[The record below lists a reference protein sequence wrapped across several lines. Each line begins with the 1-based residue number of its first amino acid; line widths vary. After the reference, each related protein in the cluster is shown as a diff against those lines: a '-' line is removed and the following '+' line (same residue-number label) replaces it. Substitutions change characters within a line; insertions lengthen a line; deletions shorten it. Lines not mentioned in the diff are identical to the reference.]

1 MDKVIL
7 DMPRQETQVLNFR
20 SPTAQTAQ
28 DLFNEH
34 NETEQ
39 AQRFLAPV
47 EEQNLWFERPAPH
60 HASDLCELIDITKS
74 QITELDSHKV
84 LVDTWTGASTGVVG
98 DKYKVTQMRDFTEA
112 TEAMLMDTLPND
124 KFKDMEISDSM
135 SHGSAVR
142 SRKYTFPAFS
152 KPIETRKHQTE
163 VALTVALVQS
173 YDGSTSNGFV
183 TGLLDFFCTNGMI
196 SGDYTKG
203 NKRHTSG
210 FNLTNFILD
219 MDKVVRDFYKDIQR
233 YQVMASTDIM
243 VTQAEA
249 TIEALPGMSE
259 KMQKRM
265 KDQYLTE
272 VSTRG
277 SNVWALA
284 SALTYYSS
292 HNSEEFPIKG
302 SATNDNVA
310 RSLLDRSRQVN
321 KWMNSGAFQRL
332 LIAA

>member
-1 MDKVIL
+1 MND
-7 DMPRQETQVLNFR
+7 TVLSFR

-28 DLFNEH
+28 DLFSEH
-34 NETEQ
+34 NETER
-39 AQRFLAPV
+39 AQRFLSPV
-47 EEQNLWFERPAPH
+47 SEQDLWFERPSPY
-60 HASDLCELIDITKS
+60 HAGDLHGSKL
-74 QITELDSHKV
+74 TELYSHKV

-98 DKYKVTQMRDFTEA
+98 DKYKVTQMGDFTKA
-112 TEAMLMDTLPND
+112 TEEMLLEALPND

-135 SHGSAVR
+135 SHGSAIR
-142 SRKYTFPAFS
+142 CRKYTFPAFA
-152 KPIETRKHQTE
+152 KPIETRKHQTD
-163 VALTVALVQS
+163 VALTVALIQS

-210 FNLTNFILD
+210 FNLSNFILD

-233 YQVMASTDIM
+233 YQVMASTDIRIP
-243 VTQAEA
+243 QAEA
-249 TIEALPGMSE
+249 VLEALPGMSDRLA
-259 KMQKRM
+259 KVM

-292 HNSEEFPIKG
+292 HNSEEFPVKG
-302 SATNDNVA
+302 SASNDNVA
-310 RSLLDRSRQVN
+310 KSLLDRSRRVN
-321 KWMNSGAFQRL
+321 TWMNSSPFQSL
-332 LIAA
+332 LLAA

>member
-1 MDKVIL
+1 MNDIL
-7 DMPRQETQVLNFR
+7 SFR
-20 SPTAQTAQ
+20 SPTAQVAQ

-34 NETEQ
+34 NETEK

-47 EEQNLWFERPAPH
+47 DAQGLWYDRPEPYYG
-60 HASDLCELIDITKS
+60 SDLQLVDSLGTKL
-74 QITELDSHKV
+74 TGLENHKV

-98 DKYKVTQMRDFTEA
+98 DKYKVTQMRDFTDA
-112 TEAMLMDTLPND
+112 TEAMLINALPND
-124 KFKDMEISDSM
+124 KFKDMEINDTM

-142 SRKYTFPAFS
+142 CRKYTFPAFS

-219 MDKVVRDFYKDIQR
+219 MDKVVKDFYNDIQR
-233 YQVMASTDIM
+233 YQIWAGTDIP
-243 VTQAEA
+243 VIQAEG
-249 TIEALPGMSE
+249 TIESLPGMSDRLA
-259 KMQKRM
+259 KGI

-272 VSTRG
+272 VRTRG

-302 SATNDNVA
+302 SAANDNLA
-310 RSLLDRSRQVN
+310 RALLDRSRKVN
-321 KWMNSGAFQRL
+321 TWLRSSVFQNL
-332 LIAA
+332 LLAA

>member
-1 MDKVIL
+1 MND
-7 DMPRQETQVLNFR
+7 TVLSFR

-28 DLFNEH
+28 DLFSEH
-34 NETEQ
+34 NETER
-39 AQRFLAPV
+39 AQRFLSPV
-47 EEQNLWFERPAPH
+47 SEQDLWFERPAPY
-60 HASDLCELIDITKS
+60 HASSLHGSKL
-74 QITELDSHKV
+74 TELESHKV

-98 DKYKVTQMRDFTEA
+98 NKYKITQMGDFTKA
-112 TEAMLMDTLPND
+112 TEEMLLEALPND

-135 SHGSAVR
+135 SHGSAIR
-142 SRKYTFPAFS
+142 SRKYTFPAFA
-152 KPIETRKHQTE
+152 KPIETRKHSTD
-163 VALTVALVQS
+163 VALTVALIQS

-210 FNLTNFILD
+210 FNLSNFILD

-233 YQVMASTDIM
+233 YQVMASTDIRIP
-243 VTQAEA
+243 QAEA
-249 TIEALPGMSE
+249 VLEALPGMSE
-259 KMQKRM
+259 RLAKVM

-302 SATNDNVA
+302 SASNDNVTK
-310 RSLLDRSRQVN
+310 SLLDRSRRVN
-321 KWMNSGAFQRL
+321 TWMNSSPFQSL
-332 LIAA
+332 LLAA

>member
-1 MDKVIL
+1 MND
-7 DMPRQETQVLNFR
+7 TVLSFR

-28 DLFNEH
+28 DLLNEH
-34 NETEQ
+34 NQTEQ

-47 EEQNLWFERPAPH
+47 SEQSLWYERPAPR
-60 HASDLCELIDITKS
+60 HASALFES

-98 DKYKVTQMRDFTEA
+98 DKYKVTQMGDFTSA
-112 TEAMLMDTLPND
+112 TEKMLLDTLPND

-210 FNLTNFILD
+210 FNLSNFILD

-233 YQVMASTDIM
+233 YQVMASTDIRIP
-243 VTQAEA
+243 QAEA
-249 TIEALPGMSE
+249 VLEALPGMSE
-259 KMQKRM
+259 RLAKVM

-292 HNSEEFPIKG
+292 HNSEEFPVKG
-302 SATNDNVA
+302 SASNDNVA
-310 RSLLDRSRQVN
+310 KSLLDRSRRVSG
-321 KWMNSGAFQRL
+321 WMNSTPFQNL
-332 LIAA
+332 LLAA

>member
-1 MDKVIL
+1 MND
-7 DMPRQETQVLNFR
+7 TVLSFR

-28 DLFNEH
+28 DLFSEH
-34 NETEQ
+34 NETEK
-39 AQRFLAPV
+39 AQRFLSPV
-47 EEQNLWFERPAPH
+47 SEQDLWFERPEPY
-60 HASDLCELIDITKS
+60 HASSLHGSKLTGLE
-74 QITELDSHKV
+74 SHKV

-98 DKYKVTQMRDFTEA
+98 NKYKVTQMVDFTKA
-112 TEAMLMDTLPND
+112 TEEMLLEALPND
-124 KFKDMEISDSM
+124 KFKVMEISDSM
-135 SHGSAVR
+135 SHGSAIR

-152 KPIETRKHQTE
+152 KPIKTRKHSTD
-163 VALTVALVQS
+163 VALTVALIQS

-210 FNLTNFILD
+210 FNLSNFILD

-233 YQVMASTDIM
+233 YQVMASTDIRIP
-243 VTQAEA
+243 QAEA
-249 TIEALPGMSE
+249 VLEALPGMSDRLA
-259 KMQKRM
+259 KVM

-292 HNSEEFPIKG
+292 HNSEEFPVKG
-302 SATNDNVA
+302 SASNDNVTK
-310 RSLLDRSRQVN
+310 SLLDRSRRVN
-321 KWMNSGAFQRL
+321 TWMNSTPFQSL
-332 LIAA
+332 LLAA

>member
-1 MDKVIL
+1 MND
-7 DMPRQETQVLNFR
+7 VLSFR

-28 DLFNEH
+28 DLFSEH

-47 EEQNLWFERPAPH
+47 SEQDLWFERPEPY
-60 HASDLCELIDITKS
+60 HASSLHESKL
-74 QITELDSHKV
+74 TELYSHKV

-98 DKYKVTQMRDFTEA
+98 NKYKVTQMGDFTKA
-112 TEAMLMDTLPND
+112 TEEMLLEALPND

-135 SHGSAVR
+135 SHGSAIR
-142 SRKYTFPAFS
+142 CRKYTFPAFAM
-152 KPIETRKHQTE
+152 PIETRKHKTE
-163 VALTVALVQS
+163 VALTVALIQS

-183 TGLLDFFCTNGMI
+183 TGLIDFLCTNGII

-210 FNLTNFILD
+210 FNLSNFILD

-233 YQVMASTDIM
+233 YQVMASTDIRIP
-243 VTQAEA
+243 QAEA
-249 TIEALPGMSE
+249 VLEALPGMSDRLA
-259 KMQKRM
+259 KVM

-292 HNSEEFPIKG
+292 HNSEEFPVKG
-302 SATNDNVA
+302 SASNDNVTK
-310 RSLLDRSRQVN
+310 SLLDRSRRVN
-321 KWMNSGAFQRL
+321 TWMNSSPFQSL
-332 LIAA
+332 LLAA

>member
-1 MDKVIL
+1 MND
-7 DMPRQETQVLNFR
+7 TVLSFR

-28 DLFNEH
+28 DLFSEH
-34 NETEQ
+34 NETER
-39 AQRFLAPV
+39 AQRFLSPV
-47 EEQNLWFERPAPH
+47 SEQDLWFERPAPY
-60 HASDLCELIDITKS
+60 HASSLHGSNL
-74 QITELDSHKV
+74 TELESHKV

-98 DKYKVTQMRDFTEA
+98 NKYKITQMGDFTKA
-112 TEAMLMDTLPND
+112 TEEMLLEALPND

-135 SHGSAVR
+135 SHGSAIR
-142 SRKYTFPAFS
+142 CRKYTFPAFA
-152 KPIETRKHQTE
+152 KPIETRKHSTD
-163 VALTVALVQS
+163 VALTVALIQS

-210 FNLTNFILD
+210 FNLSNFILD

-233 YQVMASTDIM
+233 YQVMASTDIRIP
-243 VTQAEA
+243 QAEA
-249 TIEALPGMSE
+249 VLEALPGMSE
-259 KMQKRM
+259 RLAKVM

-302 SATNDNVA
+302 SASNDNVTK
-310 RSLLDRSRQVN
+310 SLLDRSRRVN
-321 KWMNSGAFQRL
+321 TWMNSTPFQSL
-332 LIAA
+332 LLAA

>member
-1 MDKVIL
+1 MND
-7 DMPRQETQVLNFR
+7 VLSFR

-28 DLFNEH
+28 DLFSEH

-47 EEQNLWFERPAPH
+47 SEQDLWFERPEPY
-60 HASDLCELIDITKS
+60 HASSLHESKL
-74 QITELDSHKV
+74 TELYSHKV

-98 DKYKVTQMRDFTEA
+98 NKYKVTQMGDFTKA
-112 TEAMLMDTLPND
+112 TEEMLLEALPND

-135 SHGSAVR
+135 SHGSAIR
-142 SRKYTFPAFS
+142 CRKYTFPAFAM
-152 KPIETRKHQTE
+152 PIETRKHKTE
-163 VALTVALVQS
+163 VALTVALIQS

-183 TGLLDFFCTNGMI
+183 TGLIDFLCTNGII

-210 FNLTNFILD
+210 FNLSNFILD

-233 YQVMASTDIM
+233 YQVMASTDIRIP
-243 VTQAEA
+243 QAEA
-249 TIEALPGMSE
+249 VLEALPGMSE
-259 KMQKRM
+259 RLAKVM

-292 HNSEEFPIKG
+292 HNSEEFPVKG
-302 SATNDNVA
+302 SASNDNVTK
-310 RSLLDRSRQVN
+310 SLLDRSRKVN
-321 KWMNSGAFQRL
+321 TWMNSTPFQSL
-332 LIAA
+332 LLAA

>member
-1 MDKVIL
+1 MND
-7 DMPRQETQVLNFR
+7 TVLSFR

-39 AQRFLAPV
+39 AQRFLSPV
-47 EEQNLWFERPAPH
+47 SEQDLWFERPAPH
-60 HASDLCELIDITKS
+60 HASSLHGSKL
-74 QITELDSHKV
+74 TELYSHKV

-98 DKYKVTQMRDFTEA
+98 EKYKVTQMGDFTKA
-112 TEAMLMDTLPND
+112 TEEMLLEALPND

-135 SHGSAVR
+135 SHGSAIR

-152 KPIETRKHQTE
+152 KPIETRKHQTD
-163 VALTVALVQS
+163 VALTVALIQS

-210 FNLTNFILD
+210 FNLSNFILD

-233 YQVMASTDIM
+233 YQVMASTDIRIP
-243 VTQAEA
+243 QAEA
-249 TIEALPGMSE
+249 VLEALPGMSE
-259 KMQKRM
+259 RLAKVM

-292 HNSEEFPIKG
+292 HNSEEFPVKG
-302 SATNDNVA
+302 SASNDNVA
-310 RSLLDRSRQVN
+310 KSLLDRSRRVST
-321 KWMNSGAFQRL
+321 WMNSSPFQSL
-332 LIAA
+332 LLAA

>member
-7 DMPRQETQVLNFR
+7 DMPRQEPQVLSFR
-20 SPTAQTAQ
+20 SPTAQVAQ

-47 EEQNLWFERPAPH
+47 EEQGLWFERDTSH
-60 HASDLCELIDITKS
+60 HCEGIILPQLS
-74 QITELDSHKV
+74 QLTELNSHKV
-84 LVDTWTGASTGVVG
+84 LVDTWTGAPTGVVG

-112 TEAMLMDTLPND
+112 TEAMLINALPND

-142 SRKYTFPAFS
+142 TRKYTFPAFS

-183 TGLLDFFCTNGMI
+183 TGLLDFFCTNGII

-210 FNLTNFILD
+210 FNLANFILD

-259 KMQKRM
+259 RMQERM
-265 KDQYLTE
+265 KDQCLTE

-332 LIAA
+332 LIAD

>member
-1 MDKVIL
+1 MND
-7 DMPRQETQVLNFR
+7 VLSFR

-28 DLFNEH
+28 DLFSEH
-34 NETEQ
+34 NETEK
-39 AQRFLAPV
+39 AQRFLSPV
-47 EEQNLWFERPAPH
+47 SEQDLWFERPAPY
-60 HASDLCELIDITKS
+60 HASSLHGSKL
-74 QITELDSHKV
+74 TELESHKV

-98 DKYKVTQMRDFTEA
+98 NKYKVTQMGDFTKA
-112 TEAMLMDTLPND
+112 TEEMLLEALPND

-135 SHGSAVR
+135 SHGSAIR

-152 KPIETRKHQTE
+152 KPIETRKHQTD
-163 VALTVALVQS
+163 VALTVALIQS

-210 FNLTNFILD
+210 FNLANFILD

-233 YQVMASTDIM
+233 YQVMASTDIRIP
-243 VTQAEA
+243 QAEA
-249 TIEALPGMSE
+249 VLEALPGMSE
-259 KMQKRM
+259 KMQERM

-292 HNSEEFPIKG
+292 HNSEEFPVKG
-302 SATNDNVA
+302 SASNDNVTK
-310 RSLLDRSRQVN
+310 SLLDRSRRVN
-321 KWMNSGAFQRL
+321 TWMNSGAFQRL
-332 LIAA
+332 EMHIR

>member
-1 MDKVIL
+1 MND
-7 DMPRQETQVLNFR
+7 VLSFR
-20 SPTAQTAQ
+20 SPTAQVAQ

-47 EEQNLWFERPAPH
+47 EEQELWYERGTSIQTHRERYDFDEPYQRQPQA
-60 HASDLCELIDITKS
+60 ASTITA
-74 QITELDSHKV
+74 LNSHKV

-112 TEAMLMDTLPND
+112 TEAMLISALPND
-124 KFKDMEISDSM
+124 KFKDLEITDSM

-152 KPIETRKHQTE
+152 KPIETRLHQTE
-163 VALTVALVQS
+163 VALTVALIQS

-210 FNLTNFILD
+210 FDLTNFILD

-233 YQVMASTDIM
+233 YQVMASTDIRI
-243 VTQAEA
+243 TDAHA
-249 TIEALPGMSE
+249 AIEALPGMSE
-259 KMQKRM
+259 KMQDRM
-265 KDQYLTE
+265 RNQYLTE
-272 VSTRG
+272 VETRG

-292 HNSEEFPIKG
+292 HNSEEFPVKG
-302 SATNDNVA
+302 SASNDNVA
-310 RSLLDRSRQVN
+310 KSLLDRSRRVSS
-321 KWMNSGAFQRL
+321 WMNSAPFQNL
-332 LIAA
+332 LLAA

>member
-1 MDKVIL
+1 MNDIL
-7 DMPRQETQVLNFR
+7 SFR
-20 SPTAQTAQ
+20 SPTAQVAQ

-34 NETEQ
+34 NETEK

-47 EEQNLWFERPAPH
+47 DAQGLWYDRPEPYYG
-60 HASDLCELIDITKS
+60 SDLQLVDSLGTKL
-74 QITELDSHKV
+74 TGLENHKV

-98 DKYKVTQMRDFTEA
+98 DKYKVTQMRDFTDA
-112 TEAMLMDTLPND
+112 TEAMLINALPND
-124 KFKDMEISDSM
+124 KFKDMEINDTM

-142 SRKYTFPAFS
+142 CRKYTFPAFS

-219 MDKVVRDFYKDIQR
+219 MDKVVKDFYNDIQR
-233 YQVMASTDIM
+233 YQIWAGTDIP
-243 VTQAEA
+243 VIQAEG
-249 TIEALPGMSE
+249 TIESLPGMSDRLA
-259 KMQKRM
+259 KGI

-272 VSTRG
+272 VRTRG

-302 SATNDNVA
+302 SAANDNVA
-310 RSLLDRSRQVN
+310 RALLDRSRKVN
-321 KWMNSGAFQRL
+321 TWLRSSVFQNL
-332 LIAA
+332 LLAA

>member
-1 MDKVIL
+1 MND
-7 DMPRQETQVLNFR
+7 TVLSFR

-28 DLFNEH
+28 DLFSEH
-34 NETEQ
+34 NETER
-39 AQRFLAPV
+39 AQRFLSPV
-47 EEQNLWFERPAPH
+47 SEQDLWFERPAPY
-60 HASDLCELIDITKS
+60 HASSLHGSKL
-74 QITELDSHKV
+74 TELESHKV

-98 DKYKVTQMRDFTEA
+98 NKYKITQMGDFTKA
-112 TEAMLMDTLPND
+112 TEEMLLEALPND

-135 SHGSAVR
+135 SHGSAIR
-142 SRKYTFPAFS
+142 CRKYTFPAFA
-152 KPIETRKHQTE
+152 KPIETRKHSTD
-163 VALTVALVQS
+163 VALTVALIQS

-210 FNLTNFILD
+210 FNLSNFILD

-233 YQVMASTDIM
+233 YQVMASTDIRIP
-243 VTQAEA
+243 QAEA
-249 TIEALPGMSE
+249 VLEALPGMSE
-259 KMQKRM
+259 RLAKVM

-302 SATNDNVA
+302 SASNDNVTK
-310 RSLLDRSRQVN
+310 SLLDRSRRVN
-321 KWMNSGAFQRL
+321 TWMNSSPFQSL
-332 LIAA
+332 LLAA

>member
-1 MDKVIL
+1 MND
-7 DMPRQETQVLNFR
+7 VLSFR

-28 DLFNEH
+28 DLFSEH
-34 NETEQ
+34 NETEK

-47 EEQNLWFERPAPH
+47 SEQDLWYERPAPH
-60 HASDLCELIDITKS
+60 HASSLHGSKL
-74 QITELDSHKV
+74 TELYSHKV

-98 DKYKVTQMRDFTEA
+98 EKYKVTQMGDFTKA
-112 TEAMLMDTLPND
+112 TEEMLLEALPND

-135 SHGSAVR
+135 SHGSAIR
-142 SRKYTFPAFS
+142 SRKYTFPAFA
-152 KPIETRKHQTE
+152 KPIETRKHQTD
-163 VALTVALVQS
+163 VALTVALIQS

-210 FNLTNFILD
+210 FNLSNFILD

-233 YQVMASTDIM
+233 YQVMASTDIRI
-243 VTQAEA
+243 TQAEA
-249 TIEALPGMSE
+249 VLEALPGMSE
-259 KMQKRM
+259 RLAKVM

-292 HNSEEFPIKG
+292 HNSEEFPVKG
-302 SATNDNVA
+302 SASNDNVA
-310 RSLLDRSRQVN
+310 KSLLDRSRRVSN
-321 KWMNSGAFQRL
+321 WMNSTPFQSL
-332 LIAA
+332 LLAA

>member
-1 MDKVIL
+1 MNDIL
-7 DMPRQETQVLNFR
+7 SFR
-20 SPTAQTAQ
+20 SPTAQVAQ

-34 NETEQ
+34 NETEK

-47 EEQNLWFERPAPH
+47 DAQGLWYDRPEPYYG
-60 HASDLCELIDITKS
+60 SDLQLVDSLGTKL
-74 QITELDSHKV
+74 TGLENHKV

-98 DKYKVTQMRDFTEA
+98 DKYKVTQMRDFTDA
-112 TEAMLMDTLPND
+112 TEAMLMDALPND
-124 KFKDMEISDSM
+124 KFKDMEINDTM

-142 SRKYTFPAFS
+142 CRKYTFPAFS
-152 KPIETRKHQTE
+152 KPIETRKHSTE

-219 MDKVVRDFYKDIQR
+219 MDKVVKDFYNDIQR
-233 YQVMASTDIM
+233 YQIWAATDIS
-243 VTQAEA
+243 VVHAEGA
-249 TIEALPGMSE
+249 IESLPGMSDRLA
-259 KMQKRM
+259 KGI

-272 VSTRG
+272 VRTRG

-302 SATNDNVA
+302 SAANDNVA
-310 RSLLDRSRQVN
+310 RALLDRSRKVN
-321 KWMNSGAFQRL
+321 TWLRSSVFQNL
-332 LIAA
+332 LLAA

>member
-1 MDKVIL
+1 MND
-7 DMPRQETQVLNFR
+7 VLSFR
-20 SPTAQTAQ
+20 SPTAQVAQ

-34 NETEQ
+34 NETEK

-47 EEQNLWFERPAPH
+47 EEQSLWYEHSTPH
-60 HASDLCELIDITKS
+60 HSSDLYNLEGQKLTA
-74 QITELDSHKV
+74 LDSHKV
-84 LVDTWTGASTGVVG
+84 LVDTWTGVSTGVVG

-112 TEAMLMDTLPND
+112 TEAMLVDTLPND
-124 KFKDMEISDSM
+124 KFKDLEISDNM
-135 SHGSAVR
+135 SHGAAVR
-142 SRKYTFPAFS
+142 CRKYTFPAFS

-163 VALTVALVQS
+163 VALTVALIQS

-183 TGLLDFFCTNGMI
+183 TGLLDFFCANGMI

-210 FNLTNFILD
+210 FSLTNFILD
-219 MDKVVRDFYKDIQR
+219 MDKVVQDFYQDIQR

-249 TIEALPGMSE
+249 TIEALPSMSE
-259 KMQKRM
+259 KMQERM

-272 VSTRG
+272 VKTRG

-302 SATNDNVA
+302 SASNDNVTK
-310 RSLLDRSRQVN
+310 SLLDRSRRVN
-321 KWMNSGAFQRL
+321 TWMNSTPFQNL
-332 LIAA
+332 LLAA

>member
-1 MDKVIL
+1 LHGSKL
-7 DMPRQETQVLNFR
+7 
-20 SPTAQTAQ
+20 
-28 DLFNEH
+28 
-34 NETEQ
+34 
-39 AQRFLAPV
+39 
-47 EEQNLWFERPAPH
+47 
-60 HASDLCELIDITKS
+60 
-74 QITELDSHKV
+74 TELYSHKV

-98 DKYKVTQMRDFTEA
+98 DKYKVTQMGDFTKA
-112 TEAMLMDTLPND
+112 TEEMLLEALPND

-135 SHGSAVR
+135 SHGSAIR
-142 SRKYTFPAFS
+142 CRKYTFPAFA
-152 KPIETRKHQTE
+152 KPIETRKHQTD
-163 VALTVALVQS
+163 VALTVALIQS

-210 FNLTNFILD
+210 FNLSNFILD

-233 YQVMASTDIM
+233 YQVMASTDIRIP
-243 VTQAEA
+243 QAEA
-249 TIEALPGMSE
+249 VLEALPGMSDRLA
-259 KMQKRM
+259 KVM

-292 HNSEEFPIKG
+292 HNSEEFPVKG
-302 SATNDNVA
+302 SASNDNVA
-310 RSLLDRSRQVN
+310 KSLLDRSRRVN
-321 KWMNSGAFQRL
+321 TWMNSSPFQSL
-332 LIAA
+332 LLAA

>member
-1 MDKVIL
+1 MND
-7 DMPRQETQVLNFR
+7 TVLSFR
-20 SPTAQTAQ
+20 SPTAQVAQ
-28 DLFNEH
+28 DLFSEH
-34 NETEQ
+34 NQTEQ

-47 EEQNLWFERPAPH
+47 SEQDLWFERPAPY
-60 HASDLCELIDITKS
+60 HASSLHGSKL
-74 QITELDSHKV
+74 TELYSHKV

-98 DKYKVTQMRDFTEA
+98 NKYKVTQMGDFTKA
-112 TEAMLMDTLPND
+112 TEEMLLEALPND

-135 SHGSAVR
+135 SHGSAIR
-142 SRKYTFPAFS
+142 CRKYTFPAFAM
-152 KPIETRKHQTE
+152 PIETRKHQTD
-163 VALTVALVQS
+163 VALTVALIQS

-210 FNLTNFILD
+210 FNLANFILD

-233 YQVMASTDIM
+233 YQVMASTDIRIP
-243 VTQAEA
+243 QAEA
-249 TIEALPGMSE
+249 VLEALPGMSDRLA
-259 KMQKRM
+259 KVM

-292 HNSEEFPIKG
+292 HNSEEFPVKG
-302 SATNDNVA
+302 SASNDNVA
-310 RSLLDRSRQVN
+310 KSLLDRSRRVN
-321 KWMNSGAFQRL
+321 TWMNSTPFQGL
-332 LIAA
+332 LLAA

>member
-1 MDKVIL
+1 MNDIL
-7 DMPRQETQVLNFR
+7 SFR
-20 SPTAQTAQ
+20 SPTAQVAQ

-34 NETEQ
+34 NETEK

-47 EEQNLWFERPAPH
+47 DAQGLWYDRPEPYYG
-60 HASDLCELIDITKS
+60 SDLQLVDSLGTKL
-74 QITELDSHKV
+74 TGLENHKV

-98 DKYKVTQMRDFTEA
+98 DKYKVTQMRDFTDA
-112 TEAMLMDTLPND
+112 TEAMLINALPND
-124 KFKDMEISDSM
+124 KFKDMEINDTM

-142 SRKYTFPAFS
+142 CRKYTFPAFS

-219 MDKVVRDFYKDIQR
+219 MDKVVKDFYNDIQR
-233 YQVMASTDIM
+233 YQVWAATDIS
-243 VTQAEA
+243 VVHAEGA
-249 TIEALPGMSE
+249 IESLPGMSDRLA
-259 KMQKRM
+259 KGI

-272 VSTRG
+272 VRTRG

-302 SATNDNVA
+302 SAANDNVA
-310 RSLLDRSRQVN
+310 RALLDRSRKVN
-321 KWMNSGAFQRL
+321 TWLRSSVFQNL
-332 LIAA
+332 LLAA

>member
-1 MDKVIL
+1 MNDIL
-7 DMPRQETQVLNFR
+7 SFR
-20 SPTAQTAQ
+20 SPTAQVAQ
-28 DLFNEH
+28 DLFTEH
-34 NETEQ
+34 NETER

-47 EEQNLWFERPAPH
+47 SEKDLWFERDAPLQS
-60 HASDLCELIDITKS
+60 SDFDMEGSKLSIVPT
-74 QITELDSHKV
+74 HKI
-84 LVDTWTGASTGVVG
+84 LTDTWTGKPTGVVG
-98 DKYKVTQMRDFTEA
+98 DSYKVTQMRDFTDA
-112 TEAMLMDTLPND
+112 TEAMLMDALPND
-124 KFKDMEISDSM
+124 KFKDMEINDTM

-142 SRKYTFPAFS
+142 CRKYTFPAFS
-152 KPIETRKHQTE
+152 KPIETRKHSTE

-219 MDKVVRDFYKDIQR
+219 MDKVVKDFYNDIQR
-233 YQVMASTDIM
+233 YQIWAATDIS
-243 VTQAEA
+243 VVHAEGA
-249 TIEALPGMSE
+249 IESLPGMSDRLA
-259 KMQKRM
+259 KGI

-272 VSTRG
+272 VQTRG

-302 SATNDNVA
+302 SAANDNVA
-310 RSLLDRSRQVN
+310 RALLDRSRKVN
-321 KWMNSGAFQRL
+321 TWLRSSVFQNL
-332 LIAA
+332 LLAA

>member
-1 MDKVIL
+1 MNDIL
-7 DMPRQETQVLNFR
+7 SFR
-20 SPTAQTAQ
+20 SPTAQVAQ
-28 DLFNEH
+28 DLFTEH
-34 NETEQ
+34 NETER

-47 EEQNLWFERPAPH
+47 EEQLLWYERPAPY
-60 HASDLCELIDITKS
+60 HASALYES
-74 QITELDSHKV
+74 QITELNSHKV

-98 DKYKVTQMRDFTEA
+98 DKYKVTQMRDFTDA
-112 TEAMLMDTLPND
+112 TEAMLINALPND
-124 KFKDMEISDSM
+124 KFKDMEINDTM

-142 SRKYTFPAFS
+142 CRKYTFPAFS

-219 MDKVVRDFYKDIQR
+219 MDKVVKDFYNDIQR
-233 YQVMASTDIM
+233 YQIWAGTDIP
-243 VTQAEA
+243 VIQAEG
-249 TIEALPGMSE
+249 TIESLPGMSDRLA
-259 KMQKRM
+259 KGI

-272 VSTRG
+272 VQTRG

-302 SATNDNVA
+302 SAANDNVA
-310 RSLLDRSRQVN
+310 RALLDRSRKVN
-321 KWMNSGAFQRL
+321 TWLRSSVFQNL
-332 LIAA
+332 LLAA

>member
-1 MDKVIL
+1 MND
-7 DMPRQETQVLNFR
+7 VLSFR

-28 DLFNEH
+28 DLFSEH

-47 EEQNLWFERPAPH
+47 SEQDLWFERPEPY
-60 HASDLCELIDITKS
+60 HASSLHESKL
-74 QITELDSHKV
+74 TELYSHKV

-98 DKYKVTQMRDFTEA
+98 NKYKVTQMGDFTKA
-112 TEAMLMDTLPND
+112 TEEMLLEALPND

-135 SHGSAVR
+135 SHGSAIR
-142 SRKYTFPAFS
+142 CRKYTFPAFAM
-152 KPIETRKHQTE
+152 PIETRKHKTE
-163 VALTVALVQS
+163 VALTVALIQS

-183 TGLLDFFCTNGMI
+183 TGLIDFLCTNGII

-210 FNLTNFILD
+210 FNLANFILD

-233 YQVMASTDIM
+233 YQVMASTDIRIP
-243 VTQAEA
+243 QAEA
-249 TIEALPGMSE
+249 VLEALPGMSDRLA
-259 KMQKRM
+259 KVM

-292 HNSEEFPIKG
+292 HNSEEFPVKG
-302 SATNDNVA
+302 SASNDNVA
-310 RSLLDRSRQVN
+310 KSLLDRSRRVN
-321 KWMNSGAFQRL
+321 TWMNSSPFQSL
-332 LIAA
+332 LLAA

>member
-1 MDKVIL
+1 MND
-7 DMPRQETQVLNFR
+7 VLNFR

-34 NETEQ
+34 NQTEK

-47 EEQNLWFERPAPH
+47 EEQDLWFERPAPH
-60 HASDLCELIDITKS
+60 HASALYES
-74 QITELDSHKV
+74 QITELNSHKV

-112 TEAMLMDTLPND
+112 TEEMLINALPND
-124 KFKDMEISDSM
+124 KFKDLEIKDDM

-152 KPIETRKHQTE
+152 KPIETRKHSTD

-183 TGLLDFFCTNGMI
+183 TGLLDFYCINGMI

-210 FNLTNFILD
+210 FNLSNFILD
-219 MDKVVRDFYKDIQR
+219 MDKVVRDFYRDIQR

-243 VTQAEA
+243 VTAAEA

-292 HNSEEFPIKG
+292 HNSEEFPVKG
-302 SATNDNVA
+302 SASNDNVT
-310 RSLLDRSRQVN
+310 RSLLDRSRQVS

>member
-1 MDKVIL
+1 MND
-7 DMPRQETQVLNFR
+7 VLSFR
-20 SPTAQTAQ
+20 SPTAQVAQ

-34 NETEQ
+34 NETER

-47 EEQNLWFERPAPH
+47 SEQSLWYERPAPH
-60 HASDLCELIDITKS
+60 HASALYES

-84 LVDTWTGASTGVVG
+84 LTDTWTGKPTGVVG
-98 DKYKVTQMRDFTEA
+98 EKYKVTQMGDFTQA
-112 TEAMLMDTLPND
+112 TEKMLLDTLPND

-210 FNLTNFILD
+210 FNLSNFILD
-219 MDKVVRDFYKDIQR
+219 MDRVVRDFYKDIQR

-292 HNSEEFPIKG
+292 HNSEEFPVKG
-302 SATNDNVA
+302 SASNDNVT

>member
-1 MDKVIL
+1 MNDIL
-7 DMPRQETQVLNFR
+7 SFR
-20 SPTAQTAQ
+20 SPTAQVAQ

-47 EEQNLWFERPAPH
+47 EEQILWYDRPVSH
-60 HASDLCELIDITKS
+60 HASSLYES
-74 QITELDSHKV
+74 QITELNSHKV
-84 LVDTWTGASTGVVG
+84 LVDTWTGAPTGVVG
-98 DKYKVTQMRDFTEA
+98 DKYKVTQMRDFTDA
-112 TEAMLMDTLPND
+112 TERMLMDALPND
-124 KFKDMEISDSM
+124 KFKDMEINDTM

-142 SRKYTFPAFS
+142 CRKYTFPAFS
-152 KPIETRKHQTE
+152 KPIETRKHSTE

-219 MDKVVRDFYKDIQR
+219 MDKVVKDFYNDIQR
-233 YQVMASTDIM
+233 YQIWAGTDIP
-243 VTQAEA
+243 VIQAEG
-249 TIEALPGMSE
+249 TIESLPGMSD
-259 KMQKRM
+259 KLAKGI

-272 VSTRG
+272 VQTRG

-302 SATNDNVA
+302 SAANDNVA
-310 RSLLDRSRQVN
+310 RALLDRSRKVN
-321 KWMNSGAFQRL
+321 TWLRSSVFQNL
-332 LIAA
+332 LLAA

>member
-1 MDKVIL
+1 MND
-7 DMPRQETQVLNFR
+7 TVLSFR

-28 DLFNEH
+28 DLFSEH

-39 AQRFLAPV
+39 AQRFLSPV
-47 EEQNLWFERPAPH
+47 SEQDLWFERPAPY
-60 HASDLCELIDITKS
+60 HAGDLHGSKL
-74 QITELDSHKV
+74 TELYSHKV

-98 DKYKVTQMRDFTEA
+98 DKYKVTQMGDFTKA
-112 TEAMLMDTLPND
+112 TEEMLLEALPND

-135 SHGSAVR
+135 SHGSAIR
-142 SRKYTFPAFS
+142 CRKYTFPAFA
-152 KPIETRKHQTE
+152 KPIETRKHQTD
-163 VALTVALVQS
+163 VALTVALIQS

-210 FNLTNFILD
+210 FNLSNFILD

-233 YQVMASTDIM
+233 YQVMASTDIRIP
-243 VTQAEA
+243 QAEA
-249 TIEALPGMSE
+249 VLEALPGMSDRLA
-259 KMQKRM
+259 KVM

-292 HNSEEFPIKG
+292 HNSEEFPVKG
-302 SATNDNVA
+302 SASNDNVA
-310 RSLLDRSRQVN
+310 KSLLDRSRRVN
-321 KWMNSGAFQRL
+321 TWMNSTPFQGL
-332 LIAA
+332 LLAA

>member
-1 MDKVIL
+1 MNDIL
-7 DMPRQETQVLNFR
+7 SFR
-20 SPTAQTAQ
+20 SPTAQVAQ

-34 NETEQ
+34 NETEK

-47 EEQNLWFERPAPH
+47 DAQGLWYDRPEPYYG
-60 HASDLCELIDITKS
+60 SDLQLVDSLGTKL
-74 QITELDSHKV
+74 TGLENHKV

-98 DKYKVTQMRDFTEA
+98 DKYKVTQMRDFTDA
-112 TEAMLMDTLPND
+112 TEAMLINALPND
-124 KFKDMEISDSM
+124 KFKDMEINDTM

-142 SRKYTFPAFS
+142 CRKYTFPAFS

-219 MDKVVRDFYKDIQR
+219 MDKVVKDFYNDIQR
-233 YQVMASTDIM
+233 YQIWAGTDIP
-243 VTQAEA
+243 VIQAEG
-249 TIEALPGMSE
+249 TIESLPGMSDRLA
-259 KMQKRM
+259 KGI

-272 VSTRG
+272 VCTRG

-302 SATNDNVA
+302 SAANDNVA
-310 RSLLDRSRQVN
+310 RALLDRSRKVN
-321 KWMNSGAFQRL
+321 TWLRSSVFQNL
-332 LIAA
+332 LLAA

>member
-1 MDKVIL
+1 
-7 DMPRQETQVLNFR
+7 
-20 SPTAQTAQ
+20 
-28 DLFNEH
+28 
-34 NETEQ
+34 
-39 AQRFLAPV
+39 
-47 EEQNLWFERPAPH
+47 
-60 HASDLCELIDITKS
+60 
-74 QITELDSHKV
+74 
-84 LVDTWTGASTGVVG
+84 VDTWTGASTGVVG
-98 DKYKVTQMRDFTEA
+98 DKYKVTQMRDFTDA
-112 TEAMLMDTLPND
+112 TEAMLINALPND
-124 KFKDMEISDSM
+124 KFKDMEIHDTM

-142 SRKYTFPAFS
+142 CRKYTFPAFS
-152 KPIETRKHQTE
+152 KPIETRKHSTE

-219 MDKVVRDFYKDIQR
+219 MDKVVKDFYNDIQR
-233 YQVMASTDIM
+233 YQIWAATDIS
-243 VTQAEA
+243 VVHAEGA
-249 TIEALPGMSE
+249 IESLPGMSDRLA
-259 KMQKRM
+259 KGI

-272 VSTRG
+272 VRTRG

-302 SATNDNVA
+302 SAANDNVA
-310 RSLLDRSRQVN
+310 RALLDRSRKVN
-321 KWMNSGAFQRL
+321 TWLRSSVFQNL
-332 LIAA
+332 LLAA

>member
-1 MDKVIL
+1 MNDIL
-7 DMPRQETQVLNFR
+7 SFR
-20 SPTAQTAQ
+20 SPTAQVAQ

-34 NETEQ
+34 NETER
-39 AQRFLAPV
+39 AQSLLSPV
-47 EEQNLWFERPAPH
+47 KEQPLWYHDAGWADEH
-60 HASDLCELIDITKS
+60 LLGT
-74 QITELDSHKV
+74 HKV
-84 LVDTWTGASTGVVG
+84 LINTLTGRPTGVVG
-98 DKYKVTQMRDFTEA
+98 DKYKVTQMRDFTDA
-112 TEAMLMDTLPND
+112 TERMLMDALPND
-124 KFKDMEISDSM
+124 KFKDMEINDTM

-142 SRKYTFPAFS
+142 CRKYTFPAFS

-219 MDKVVRDFYKDIQR
+219 MDKVVKDFYNDIQR
-233 YQVMASTDIM
+233 YQIWAGTDIP
-243 VTQAEA
+243 VIQAEG
-249 TIEALPGMSE
+249 TIESLPGMSD
-259 KMQKRM
+259 KLAKGI

-272 VSTRG
+272 VQTRG

-302 SATNDNVA
+302 SAANDNVA
-310 RSLLDRSRQVN
+310 RALLDRSRKVN
-321 KWMNSGAFQRL
+321 TWLRSSVFQNL
-332 LIAA
+332 LLAA

>member
-1 MDKVIL
+1 MDNVIL
-7 DMPRQETQVLNFR
+7 DVPRQEPQVLSFR
-20 SPTAQTAQ
+20 SPTEQVAQ

-34 NETEQ
+34 NQTEQ
-39 AQRFLAPV
+39 SQRFLAPV
-47 EEQNLWFERPAPH
+47 EEQSLWFERPAPH
-60 HASDLCELIDITKS
+60 HASALCES
-74 QITELDSHKV
+74 RITELNSHKV
-84 LVDTWTGASTGVVG
+84 LVDTWTGKPTGVVG
-98 DKYKVTQMRDFTEA
+98 DGYKVTQMREFTEA
-112 TEAMLMDTLPND
+112 TEAMLMGTLPND
-124 KFKDMEISDSM
+124 KFKDLEIKDDM

-210 FNLTNFILD
+210 FNLSNFILD
-219 MDKVVRDFYKDIQR
+219 MDKVVRDFYQDIQR
-233 YQVMASTDIM
+233 YQVMASTDIRI
-243 VTQAEA
+243 TDAHA
-249 TIEALPGMSE
+249 AIEALPGMSE
-259 KMQKRM
+259 KMQDRM

-272 VSTRG
+272 VKTRG

-302 SATNDNVA
+302 SASNDNVT
-310 RSLLDRSRQVN
+310 RSLLDRSRRVN
-321 KWMNSGAFQRL
+321 TWMNSGAFQRL

>member
-1 MDKVIL
+1 MNDIL
-7 DMPRQETQVLNFR
+7 SFR
-20 SPTAQTAQ
+20 SPTAQVAQ
-28 DLFNEH
+28 DLFSEH
-34 NETEQ
+34 NETEK

-47 EEQNLWFERPAPH
+47 SERDLWFERDTPH
-60 HASDLCELIDITKS
+60 YSDDFHVDGSKLTMLPT
-74 QITELDSHKV
+74 HKV
-84 LVDTWTGASTGVVG
+84 LTDTWTGKPTGVVG
-98 DKYKVTQMRDFTEA
+98 DGYKVTQMGDFTKA
-112 TEAMLMDTLPND
+112 TEEMLLEALPND

-233 YQVMASTDIM
+233 YQVMASTDIRI
-243 VTQAEA
+243 TDAHA
-249 TIEALPGMSE
+249 AIEALPGMSE
-259 KMQKRM
+259 KMQDRM
-265 KDQYLTE
+265 RNQYLTE

-292 HNSEEFPIKG
+292 HNSEEFPVKG
-302 SATNDNVA
+302 SASNDNVA
-310 RSLLDRSRQVN
+310 KSLLDRSRRVSG
-321 KWMNSGAFQRL
+321 WMNSTPFQNL
-332 LIAA
+332 LLAA